1 MSTAPSDA
9 SPPSPQGPDS
19 RGAKLLLVLAV
30 VAVAALVYLGRHLG
44 EAATRLPP
52 PALDAAANPAGAH
65 ETAVLAGGCF
75 WGVQAVFQHTRGVL
89 NAVSGY
95 AGGTRESAHYAS
107 VASGHTGHAESV
119 QVTFDPRQISY
130 GKLLQV
136 FFSVAHDP
144 TELNRQ
150 GPDYGTQYRSAV
162 FYQDTQQQKVA
173 ERYIAQ
179 LDAAG
184 VFPRQIATK
193 LMPLA
198 ASPFYPAEA
207 HHQDYATRNPHD
219 AYIATYDRPKIANLK
234 TLLPEV
240 YRASPVLVASQ
251 VIGAKPARAET
262 GTP

>member
-1 MSTAPSDA
+1 MSNAPPDA
-9 SPPSPQGPDS
+9 ALPSPQSPGR

-30 VAVAALVYLGRHLG
+30 VAVAALVYLAHHSG

-52 PALDAAANPAGAH
+52 PAQDTAANPAGAAQ
-65 ETAVLAGGCF
+65 TAVFAGGCF
-75 WGVQAVFQHTRGVL
+75 WGVQAVFQQTRGVL

-119 QVTFDPRQISY
+119 QVTFDPGQISY

-162 FYQDTQQQKVA
+162 FYQEMQQKEVA
-173 ERYIAQ
+173 ERYLAQ

-184 VFPRQIATK
+184 VFPRKIATR
-193 LMPLA
+193 LEPLA
-198 ASPFYPAEA
+198 AWPFYPAEA

-234 TLLPEV
+234 RMLPVV
-240 YRASPVLVASQ
+240 YRASPALVAQ
-251 VIGAKPARAET
+251 QAGERPARTAEA
-262 GTP
+262 PP